1 MNAIKRGALVTS
13 RKTMASSSKRG
24 VKSLPPRQ
32 TPVEPIDE
40 GSRLPAHER
49 LPLGLPILYADQVI
63 DVIYGIHTS
72 KIVLGVETG
81 NGLRPVGVA
90 SLPTAALLG
99 VASTVIRDLTS
110 PALVDE
116 TRQRL
121 GEYLS
126 FMGGMASSLG
136 TTQPGARSADP
147 KSK

>member
-1 MNAIKRGALVTS
+1 MNAKKRSALVTN
-13 RKTMASSSKRG
+13 RKATANASKRG
-24 VKSLPPRQ
+24 VKPLPPRQ
-32 TPVEPIDE
+32 PPAEPIDG

-99 VASTVIRDLTS
+99 VASNIIRDLTS
-110 PALVDE
+110 PALVEE

-126 FMGGMASSLG
+126 IMGSMASRLG
-136 TTQPGARSADP
+136 TTQPGSRSADP